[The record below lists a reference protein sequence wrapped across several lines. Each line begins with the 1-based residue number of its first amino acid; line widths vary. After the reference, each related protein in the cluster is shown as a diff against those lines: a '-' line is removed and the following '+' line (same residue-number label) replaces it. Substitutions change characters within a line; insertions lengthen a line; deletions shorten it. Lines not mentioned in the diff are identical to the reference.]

1 MHEIDGAAGGG
12 QIVRT
17 AVTLSAL
24 SGEGVRVENVRGD
37 RSTPGMR
44 PQHLAAVEA
53 AAALCDATV
62 EGDEQGAETLEFD
75 PGDIEADDVTVDVGT
90 AGSVSLVAD
99 TLVPLATA
107 LDAEASVTIAG
118 GTDVAWSPPLD
129 YLRYVKFPLLLGAG
143 LDIDLSVAS
152 RGFYPVG
159 GGEIELTLR
168 PSELDPL
175 ALVDRGALRRVEV
188 YSVATEELEDPAVAG
203 RQAAAAA
210 EALPDVPTPTDVS
223 YVEAEST
230 GSSLVL
236 AAVYEGGRAG
246 FTALGEAGKPS
257 EEVASEAVAGFE
269 AFHDGVGAVDRHL
282 ADQLMIPLAL
292 AGGEML
298 APERTDH
305 VETNRGV
312 IETFGYEL
320 AVDDRDEAVLLS
332 GQPVRSGP

>member
-24 SGEGVRVENVRGD
+24 SGEGVRIENIRGD
-37 RSTPGMR
+37 RPNEGLR

-53 AAALCDATV
+53 GAALCDATV
-62 EGDEQGAETLEFD
+62 EGDEREAETLEFD
-75 PGDIEADDVTVDVGT
+75 PGDVEADDVTVDVGT

-99 TLVPLATA
+99 TVLPLATA
-107 LDAEASVTIAG
+107 LDAEASVTITG

-129 YLRYVKFPLLLGAG
+129 YLRYVKSPLLLGAG
-143 LDIDLSVAS
+143 LDIDLSVGS

-168 PSELDPL
+168 PSELEPI
-175 ALVDRGALRRVEV
+175 ALTERGALRRVEV

-230 GSSLVL
+230 GSALVL

-257 EEVASEAVAGFE
+257 EEVAADAVAGFQE
-269 AFHDGVGAVDRHL
+269 FHDGAGAVDRHL

-292 AGGEML
+292 AGGEVL
-298 APERTDH
+298 APEHTDH
-305 VETNRGV
+305 VETNRAV

-320 AVDDRDEAVLLS
+320 TVDDRGKAVLIS
-332 GQPVRSGP
+332 G

>member
-24 SGEGVRVENVRGD
+24 SGEAVRIENIRGD
-37 RSTPGMR
+37 RPNGGLR

-53 AAALCDATV
+53 AAALCDADV
-62 EGDEQGAETLEFD
+62 EGDERESETLEFD
-75 PGDIEADDVTVDVGT
+75 PGDVAADDVTVEVGT
-90 AGSVSLVAD
+90 AGSVTLVAD
-99 TLVPLATA
+99 TVLPLATA
-107 LDAEASVTIAG
+107 LDEAATVTITG
-118 GTDVAWSPPLD
+118 GTDVQWSPPLD
-129 YLRYVKFPLLLGAG
+129 FLRYVKLPLLLGVG
-143 LDIDLSVAS
+143 FDVDVSVES

-159 GGEIELTLR
+159 GGEIEVTLR
-168 PSELDPL
+168 PSAPEAL
-175 ALVDRGALRRVEV
+175 AFDERGALRRVEV

-210 EALPDVPTPTDVS
+210 EALPDVATPTDVS
-223 YVEAEST
+223 YVEADST
-230 GSSLVL
+230 GSALVL

-257 EEVASEAVAGFE
+257 EEVASEAVDEFQD
-269 AFHDGVGAVDRHL
+269 FHDGAGAVDRRL
-282 ADQLMIPLAL
+282 ADQLMVPLAL
-292 AGGEML
+292 AGGEVL

-312 IETFGYEL
+312 IETFGYEI
-320 AVDDRDEAVLLS
+320 AVEERDEAVLLS
-332 GQPVRSGP
+332 G

>member
-24 SGEGVRVENVRGD
+24 SGEAVRIENVRGD
-37 RSTPGMR
+37 RPTPGMR

-62 EGDEQGAETLEFD
+62 EGDEREAETLEFD
-75 PGDIEADDVTVDVGT
+75 PDDIEADEVTVDVGT

-99 TLVPLATA
+99 TVLPLATA
-107 LDAEASVTIAG
+107 LDDEATVTITG

-159 GGEIELTLR
+159 GGEIEVTLR
-168 PSELDPL
+168 PSELEPL
-175 ALVDRGALRRVEV
+175 ALTERGALRRVEV
-188 YSVATEELEDPAVAG
+188 YSVAAAELEDPAVAG

-210 EALPDVPTPTDVS
+210 GALPDAVPTPTEVS
-223 YVEAEST
+223 YVETECT
-230 GSSLVL
+230 GSALVL
-236 AAVYEGGRAG
+236 AAVYEGSRAG

-257 EEVASEAVAGFE
+257 EEVASEAVAAFE
-269 AFHDGVGAVDRHL
+269 SFHDGAGVVDCHL
-282 ADQLMIPLAL
+282 GDQLMVTLAL
-292 AGGEML
+292 AGGEVL
-298 APERTDH
+298 APEVTDH
-305 VETNRGV
+305 VETTCDV
-312 IETFGYEL
+312 IETFGYDL
-320 AVDDRDEAVLLS
+320 TVDERDEAVLVSYGSL
-332 GQPVRSGP
+332 

>member
-24 SGEGVRVENVRGD
+24 SGEAVRVENVRGD

-44 PQHLAAVEA
+44 PQHVAAVEA

-62 EGDEQGAETLEFD
+62 EGAEPESETLEFD
-75 PGDIEADDVTVDVGT
+75 PGDVEAAEVSVDVGT
-90 AGSVSLVAD
+90 AGSV
-99 TLVPLATA
+99 TLVVDTVLPLATA
-107 LDAEASVTIAG
+107 LSAEATVTITG

-129 YLRYVKFPLLLGAG
+129 FLRYVKLPLLFGVG
-143 LDIDLSVAS
+143 LDADVATER

-188 YSVATEELEDPAVAG
+188 YSVATEELEDPAVAA

-210 EALPDVPTPTDVS
+210 ESLPDVPTPTEVS
-223 YVEAEST
+223 YVET
-230 GSSLVL
+230 DCPGSALVL

-257 EEVASEAVAGFE
+257 EEVASEAVAAFE
-269 AFHDGVGAVDRHL
+269 AFDESSAAVDRHL
-282 ADQLMIPLAL
+282 ADQLMVPLAL
-292 AGGEML
+292 AGGELL
-298 APERTDH
+298 APEVTAH
-305 VETNRGV
+305 VETNREV

-320 AVDDRDEAVLLS
+320 AVEERGDGVLIA
-332 GQPVRSGP
+332 R

>member
-24 SGEGVRVENVRGD
+24 SGEAVRIENVRGD

-62 EGDEQGAETLEFD
+62 EGDEPEAETLEFD
-75 PGDIEADDVTVDVGT
+75 PGDIEADDVTVDIGT

-99 TLVPLATA
+99 TVLPLATA
-107 LDAEASVTIAG
+107 FDEPASVTISG

-143 LDIDLSVAS
+143 LDADLSVAS

-159 GGEIELTLR
+159 GGEVELTLR
-168 PSELDPL
+168 PSELEPL
-175 ALVDRGALRRVEV
+175 SLTDRGALRRVEV
-188 YSVATEELEDPAVAG
+188 YSVAAAELEDPAVAG

-210 EALPDVPTPTDVS
+210 EALPDGVQTPTDVS
-223 YVEAEST
+223 YVETECP
-230 GSSLVL
+230 GSALVL

-257 EEVASEAVAGFE
+257 EEVAAEAVADFQ
-269 AFHDGVGAVDRHL
+269 AFHDGAGAVDRHL
-282 ADQLMIPLAL
+282 ADQLMVPLVL
-292 AGGEML
+292 GGGEVL
-298 APERTDH
+298 APAATDH

-312 IETFGYEL
+312 IETFDFEL
-320 AVDDRDEAVLLS
+320 AVKDRDETVLLS
-332 GQPVRSGP
+332 G